1 MMRHSSFFRNMNQ
14 RFLLPGLLLALSC
27 GLIGPVMAEDG
38 LAAMEQSLFSTTY
51 PDQGRAQRLE
61 RLESSIFGEPQT
73 GNEAEREARLNQV
86 LSNIRQKLPVGVEPE
101 RTPDQT
107 GEGTPAFMGQTP
119 HSSSAVVQGE
129 PDATSY
135 PTVTALE
142 RQVFGRDFLRDDLER
157 RLDRLEKKVYGQS
170 STQMGLADRVDKLLA
185 RYPHLKPSGSVPQ
198 TVNVSPALQ
207 NLPDDPSQFAG
218 NSRDIYTKLDALER
232 HQFNGKTY
240 PNALL
245 TERLDRL
252 EKKALNRT
260 YGGESID
267 SRISRLLGRYQAG
280 TVATNGTLSRPG
292 FQERQSYQPP
302 GQTPQ
307 VITPSTGSVPPRQNI
322 QIGGGFGSNS
332 SSSYNFSPEMMSML
346 PADVRSQVGGG
357 PGGGTVARAPG
368 SVVIER
374 QTYNSPGFQT
384 YGGAPIQHYN
394 YYGAPGTQVQS
405 QSTTTVIQPNG
416 SQSVYGYP
424 GNGAASGHPNGLPA
438 PAYVGDPALLQ
449 AINQLETHVFGQVN
463 TVEPVPVRLGKLET
477 ELLGQMYV
485 SLPEQQRLDNL
496 EKAYRMKAVSKLLEQ
511 NKGSTMGPG
520 GQGSGGFY
528 LGVPLGPGSF
538 GPMGVPGANIPIS
551 PGVFGW

>member
-1 MMRHSSFFRNMNQ
+1 MMRHCSFSRNRSQ
-14 RFLLPGLLLALSC
+14 RFFLLGLLLALSC
-27 GLIGPVMAEDG
+27 GLTGPVMAEDG
-38 LAAMEQSLFSTTY
+38 LGAMEQSLFSTTY
-51 PDQGRAQRLE
+51 PDQSRAQRLE

-73 GNEAEREARLNQV
+73 GAESEREARLKQV
-86 LSNIRQKLPVGVEPE
+86 LSNVRQKLPVGVEPE
-101 RTPDQT
+101 RVPDQAR
-107 GEGTPAFMGQTP
+107 ESAPAFTEQVP
-119 HSSSAVVQGE
+119 HSPPAVVQGE

-142 RQVFGRDFLRDDLER
+142 RQVFGRDFIRDDLDR
-157 RLDRLEKKVYGQS
+157 RLERLEKKVDGQS
-170 STQMGLADRVDKLLA
+170 SPQMGLADRVDKLLA

-198 TVNVSPALQ
+198 MVNVSPALQ

-232 HQFNGKTY
+232 HQLNGKTY

-252 EKKALNRT
+252 EKKAFNRT
-260 YGGESID
+260 HSGESID
-267 SRISRLLGRYQAG
+267 SRISRLLGQYQAG
-280 TVATNGTLSRPG
+280 TVASSTNGAVPRPD
-292 FQERQSYQPP
+292 FQERQPYQPS
-302 GQTPQ
+302 GRMPQ
-307 VITPSTGSVPPRQNI
+307 VITPSTGHVASPQNI
-322 QIGGGFGSNS
+322 QIGGGFSSNS

-346 PADVRSQVGGG
+346 PPNVRSQVSSGQ
-357 PGGGTVARAPG
+357 GGGTVARAPG

-416 SQSVYGYP
+416 SQEVYGYP
-424 GNGAASGHPNGLPA
+424 GNGAASGHPNGLPT

-463 TVEPVPVRLGKLET
+463 TVEPVPIRLGKLET

-511 NKGSTMGPG
+511 NKGSNMGR
-520 GQGSGGFY
+520 GSGGFY

-538 GPMGVPGANIPIS
+538 GPMGAPGAAIPIS